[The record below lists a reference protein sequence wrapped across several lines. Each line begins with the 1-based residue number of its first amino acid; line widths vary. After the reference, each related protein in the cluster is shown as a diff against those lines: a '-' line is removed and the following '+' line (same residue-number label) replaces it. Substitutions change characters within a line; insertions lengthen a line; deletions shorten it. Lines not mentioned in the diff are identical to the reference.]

1 MPRAS
6 VCGCIR
12 HSAARRRRLVAVFDG
27 AGHDLHAGH
36 DTALAITAIRLARR
50 HGVTDLAALAAHADD
65 LLTAQPGP
73 TRFVTA
79 ALATDNSRTTPPWSC
94 STGRPTHPGD
104 CCRPSPDQPCRAD
117 GNSREAGSPQ
127 TTWATCAPIHS
138 SAP

>member
-73 TRFVTA
+73 TRFLTA
-79 ALATDNSRTTPPWSC
+79 ALARGPRSCTD
-94 STGRPTHPGD
+94 GRPARGSLRHQLLAHHRG
-104 CCRPSPDQPCRAD
+104 A
-117 GNSREAGSPQ
+117 AGWP
-127 TTWATCAPIHS
+127 
-138 SAP
+138 